1 MGEFITPDYRDA
13 VKQVL
18 DRALMGEEAANF
30 EFPLITK
37 DGKRV
42 EVLLNATSRRDARDD
57 ITGVVGIGQD
67 ITQFLSQQ
75 QEYTRLIEN
84 ANAPIFGV
92 STEGLVNI
100 WNQKI
105 AQITGFAPNMVLGR
119 SLVDNFIRTTEK
131 DAVTEVLNRAISGI
145 ETDSFELPLQTQ
157 GKELVTLLLNASSKK
172 DNTRQI
178 TGVVGVGQD
187 FTARKKME
195 QAKTAFLA
203 SFSHELRTPLNGL
216 LGMLEL
222 LLEQDLAD
230 EAHRQVTLA
239 RTCSTLLLNLINDIL
254 DLSKIEAGQ
263 LEIARQPFNLC
274 NALEGAAQ
282 LVRMQAEARGIE
294 LVVDI
299 RNVPQVVVGDA
310 LRLRQIVLNLL
321 SNAIKFT
328 KEGTIWVRCWPDTKD
343 SIASEGHKV
352 WFEVEDTGVGMHA
365 SDCAKLFTLFTKISD
380 TRVSNPAGSGLGLAI
395 CKQLVTLMNGR
406 ISVTSEYGSG
416 SKFTFHVMF
425 DRAVEGERSPGADNA
440 AEANQVEDSLG
451 ELDKDETLS
460 KLSQDMGCQGA
471 SILVAEDNPFNLE
484 VVRTFIEMASMTCTW
499 APNGQRVLDL
509 YKESTRSYD
518 LILMDCQM
526 PIMDGYAATQAIREY
541 EEKEGEERI
550 PIVGLTAFAMSG
562 DREKCIDCG
571 MDNYLTKPIGKGAL
585 IRTIATHKR
594 VHQSPA
600 VPRASL
606 GSREKDAEKETQKE
620 ALGTSMIDA
629 TLLTRDAAMMAP
641 GCFRDGSGAEVK
653 KRGST
658 VRNGADVGDGTSDET
673 GTEGSPVP
681 HRLDQTN
688 LRGMS
693 TSSLQRSITSSNS
706 SHTRS
711 TASSRSPAEDPDK
724 LDVSD
729 SVQAEG
735 RSISRVTRHTNVKA
749 AGAPVPHSP
758 LAANKPTFTAPPTA
772 SVMMDSSASENES
785 TPTGKVRV
793 LDGAGAKGDKSQS
806 KDKREAKATGSGS
819 DSAPNPALADLLR
832 AGPPIDEA
840 AAKKQ
845 FGSARMVQTMLKRFA
860 SYLPESIQKLRDA
873 HAAKDFEAL
882 HAQGHSLKGSS
893 SFVAAKELCDVATK
907 IQNMCRPE
915 AVSKESAEAL
925 TEQLAPLM
933 ERLEISSKRVSAYLD
948 KLQSQNTSAAS
959 AASAAPK
966 SKKKRNK
973 KKGQASSASESGSD
987 QSKA

>member
-1 MGEFITPDYRDA
+1 MGTKTGRRVEVLLNANPRRDASGEIVGVVGEGQDITERIAQEQEYVRLIDTANAPIFGIDISGNVNVWNRMAVEITGYTTVEVMGHNLVMEFITPDFRKAVKQVLDRALMGEEAANFEFPLITKHGKRVDVLLNATSRRDARGDVMGVVGIGQDITGRKTTEASLKLVANDLTNLIDTANAPIFGIDQLGRVNEWNQKSAEITEYSKDEVMGRNLVQEFITPEYRTAVKAVLDSALFGKATANFEFPLYTKTGRRLQVLLNANPRRSAENEIVGVVGVGQDITERIAQEQEYVRLIETANAPIFGIDAKGDVDVWNRKAVEITGFAQDEVLGHNLVMEFITPDYRDA

-92 STEGLVNI
+92 SRDGKVNI

-105 AQITGFAPNMVLGR
+105 AQITGFAPNVVLGQ
-119 SLVDNFIRTTEK
+119 SLVDNFIRSTEK
-131 DAVTEVLNRAISGI
+131 AAVEDVLERAISGI

-172 DNTRQI
+172 DNTGQI

-328 KEGTIWVRCWPDTKD
+328 KEGTIWVRCWPDAKD
-343 SIASEGHKV
+343 STTAEGHKV

-365 SDCAKLFTLFTKISD
+365 KDCAKLFTLFTKISD

-406 ISVTSEYGSG
+406 ISVTSEYGHG

-425 DRAVEGERSPGADNA
+425 DRAVEGERSPDADNA

-460 KLSQDMGCQGA
+460 RLSQDMGCQGA

-526 PIMDGYAATQAIREY
+526 PIMD
-541 EEKEGEERI
+541 
-550 PIVGLTAFAMSG
+550 
-562 DREKCIDCG
+562 
-571 MDNYLTKPIGKGAL
+571 
-585 IRTIATHKR
+585 
-594 VHQSPA
+594 
-600 VPRASL
+600 
-606 GSREKDAEKETQKE
+606 
-620 ALGTSMIDA
+620 
-629 TLLTRDAAMMAP
+629 
-641 GCFRDGSGAEVK
+641 
-653 KRGST
+653 
-658 VRNGADVGDGTSDET
+658 
-673 GTEGSPVP
+673 
-681 HRLDQTN
+681 
-688 LRGMS
+688 
-693 TSSLQRSITSSNS
+693 
-706 SHTRS
+706 
-711 TASSRSPAEDPDK
+711 
-724 LDVSD
+724 
-729 SVQAEG
+729 
-735 RSISRVTRHTNVKA
+735 
-749 AGAPVPHSP
+749 
-758 LAANKPTFTAPPTA
+758 
-772 SVMMDSSASENES
+772 
-785 TPTGKVRV
+785 
-793 LDGAGAKGDKSQS
+793 
-806 KDKREAKATGSGS
+806 
-819 DSAPNPALADLLR
+819 
-832 AGPPIDEA
+832 
-840 AAKKQ
+840 
-845 FGSARMVQTMLKRFA
+845 
-860 SYLPESIQKLRDA
+860 
-873 HAAKDFEAL
+873 
-882 HAQGHSLKGSS
+882 
-893 SFVAAKELCDVATK
+893 
-907 IQNMCRPE
+907 
-915 AVSKESAEAL
+915 
-925 TEQLAPLM
+925 
-933 ERLEISSKRVSAYLD
+933 
-948 KLQSQNTSAAS
+948 
-959 AASAAPK
+959 
-966 SKKKRNK
+966 
-973 KKGQASSASESGSD
+973 
-987 QSKA
+987 